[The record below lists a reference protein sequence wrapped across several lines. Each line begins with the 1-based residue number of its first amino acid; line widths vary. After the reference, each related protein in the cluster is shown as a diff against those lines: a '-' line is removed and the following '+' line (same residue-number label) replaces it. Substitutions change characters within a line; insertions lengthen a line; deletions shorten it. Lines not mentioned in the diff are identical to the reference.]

1 MPFLRLEPR
10 SERSTD
16 TLDTSVPA
24 LVAVSRPR
32 TPGRGVGVGVGVGG
46 GENSDD
52 RLAALGLRSLADL
65 LAPSSLVIADDHL
78 MLDGQYTRVL
88 ALADL
93 PPVVAAGWLNGVL
106 AEKLAVDLSLHFRP
120 LDAGAAAN
128 ALKLKSWRLGG
139 ALNNDTANGRPID
152 NNLTTALEQ
161 IERLR
166 RSLARRETALFSV
179 GLYLQ
184 LRAWSRAELDE
195 LTQRVAGLFAAQAGV
210 ALVPRLQQE
219 QGFRACLPEAR
230 DALQVLHTL
239 DTGTLSTIYP
249 FVPASP
255 RTPGGILFGV
265 DEQTHGLVELDVFDH
280 RVCQNANVGIFAP
293 SGGGKTFFTKVLAR
307 RYLLLT
313 DNTDV
318 IVIDRKH
325 EYRALC
331 EAMGGQFLRVAAS
344 SPHRINPFDLPP
356 PDANGEGSV
365 LLDHIQQVLGLL
377 DVLLAEPGQR
387 LSLTERAVL
396 DRAIKE
402 AYQTVGVTED
412 PATHTTAPPTM
423 GTLQAVLDAEADVG
437 SEIGRATAASLA
449 ERLAVFTSGSLAGGL
464 LGGQTNVSLDSRL
477 VVFGIEGLPEDLWS
491 FAMYLIAGCVWQ
503 QVRQRPDRQR
513 LLVVDEAWLLLQHR
527 DGGRFLESIVRLA
540 RSYGLGLVFITQDVK
555 NVLQDP
561 RGSVI
566 AENVFTTLLL
576 RQSGKS
582 QHQTTQ
588 TQQLVAEQFGLSA
601 EEQRMLGAAQPGH
614 GLLLVGPWRV
624 HLRVIASNAEERIAM
639 TAPRER
645 QALAAAAAEG
655 GGT

>member
-1 MPFLRLEPR
+1 MEWTELMPLLRLEHRENHPAVGR
-10 SERSTD
+10 QPD
-16 TLDTSVPA
+16 GAAA
-24 LVAVSRPR
+24 LVTVGRAHSAQQSR
-32 TPGRGVGVGVGVGG
+32 TP
-46 GENSDD
+46 DD

-78 MLDGQYTRVL
+78 LLDGQYTRVP
-88 ALADL
+88 AIGEL
-93 PPVVAAGWLNGVL
+93 PPVVAAGWLNGVFAEQL
-106 AEKLAVDLSLHFRP
+106 AADVSLHIRP
-120 LDAGAAAN
+120 LDGSAAAS

-139 ALNNDTANGRPID
+139 ALSDDTANGRPVD
-152 NNLTTALEQ
+152 NNLSTALEQ

-166 RSLARRETALFSV
+166 RGLARRETALFSV

-184 LRAWSRAELDE
+184 LHVSSRAELDE
-195 LTQRVAGLFAAQAGV
+195 LTQRVAGLLGAQAGSV
-210 ALVPRLQQE
+210 LVPRLQQE
-219 QGFRACLPEAR
+219 QAFRACLPEAR

-255 RTPGGILFGV
+255 RTAGGILFGI
-265 DEQTHGLVELDVFDH
+265 DERVHDLVELDVFDH

-307 RYLLLT
+307 RYLLMT

-318 IVIDRKH
+318 IIIDRKH
-325 EYRALC
+325 EYRDLC
-331 EAMGGQFLRVAAS
+331 GAMHGQFLRVAAS

-356 PDANGEGSV
+356 PDPSGEGSV

-387 LSLTERAVL
+387 LSLAERAVL

-402 AYQTVGVTED
+402 AYQAAGIDENPVS
-412 PATHTTAPPTM
+412 HTAAAPTM
-423 GTLQAVLDAEADVG
+423 SSLQAVLDAEADLASGHARDTV
-437 SEIGRATAASLA
+437 ASLA
-449 ERLAVFTSGSLAGGL
+449 ERLSVFTSGSLAGGL
-464 LGGQTNVSLDSRL
+464 LGGQTNVNLDSRL

-503 QVRQRPDRQR
+503 QVRQRPNRQR

-566 AENVFTTLLL
+566 ADNVFTTLLL

-582 QHQTTQ
+582 QAQTSQ
-588 TQQLVAEQFGLSA
+588 TRQLIADQFGLSA
-601 EEQRMLGAAQPGH
+601 DEQRMLSSAEPGH

-624 HLRVIASNAEERIAM
+624 HLHVIASSAEQRIAM

-645 QALAAAAAEG
+645 QALAAAAAE
-655 GGT
+655 

>member
-1 MPFLRLEPR
+1 MPLLSLERRRP
-10 SERSTD
+10 ECDGTLKPPTD
-16 TLDTSVPA
+16 A
-24 LVAVSRPR
+24 L
-32 TPGRGVGVGVGVGG
+32 VGVGQQPSGQRALHP
-46 GENSDD
+46 DHL
-52 RLAALGLRSLADL
+52 LAALGLRSLADL
-65 LAPSSLVIADDHL
+65 LAPSSLVISDNHL
-78 MLDGQYTRVL
+78 VLDGQYTRVL
-88 ALADL
+88 AITDL
-93 PPVVAAGWLNGVL
+93 PPVVAIGWLNGVL
-106 AEKLAVDLSLHFRP
+106 AEKLAVDVSLHVRP
-120 LDAGAAAN
+120 LDRAGAAS
-128 ALKLKSWRLGG
+128 ALKLKSWRLRG
-139 ALNNDTANGRPID
+139 ALSDDAANGRPID

-166 RSLARRETALFSV
+166 RGLARRETALFLV
-179 GLYLQ
+179 GFYLQ
-184 LRAWSRAELDE
+184 LRATSPGQLDE
-195 LTQRVAGLFAAQAGV
+195 LTQRVAGLFGAQAAT

-230 DALQVLHTL
+230 DDLQVLHSV
-239 DTGTLSTIYP
+239 DTGTLSTMYP
-249 FVPASP
+249 FVPRSP
-255 RTPGGILFGV
+255 RLPGGILFGV
-265 DEQTHGLVELDVFDH
+265 DEQIHDLVELDLFDH

-293 SGGGKTFFTKVLAR
+293 SGGGKTFFTKILLR

-325 EYRALC
+325 EYRSLCDAL
-331 EAMGGQFLRVAAS
+331 GGQFLKVAAS

-356 PDANGEGSV
+356 ADATGEGSV

-387 LSLTERAVL
+387 LSLGERAVL
-396 DRAIKE
+396 DHAIKE
-402 AYQTVGVTED
+402 AYQAVGITED
-412 PATHTTAPPTM
+412 TRTHANPPPTM
-423 GTLQAVLDAEADVG
+423 ATLQAVLDADADM
-437 SEIGRATAASLA
+437 ATETHRSVPTSLA
-449 ERLAVFTSGSLAGGL
+449 ERLAVFTSGSLGGL
-464 LGGQTNVSLDSRL
+464 LGGHTNVSLDSRI

-566 AENVFTTLLL
+566 ADNAFTTLLL
-576 RQSGKS
+576 RQSGRG
-582 QHQTTQ
+582 QQQTSQ

-601 EEQRMLGAAQPGH
+601 EEQRMLASALPGR
-614 GLLLVGPWRV
+614 GLLLMGPWRV
-624 HLRVIASNAEERIAM
+624 HLHVIASSAEERIAM

-645 QALAAAAAEG
+645 QALAAELVG
-655 GGT
+655 GRA

>member
-1 MPFLRLEPR
+1 MPFLRLERLPH
-10 SERSTD
+10 
-16 TLDTSVPA
+16 SVDDLAAPAGSA
-24 LVAVSRPR
+24 LVTLGQPR
-32 TPGRGVGVGVGVGG
+32 TAERASSP
-46 GENSDD
+46 DD

-78 MLDGQYTRVL
+78 VLDGQYTRVL

-106 AEKLAVDLSLHFRP
+106 AERLPVNLSLHLRP
-120 LDAGAAAN
+120 LDPGAAART
-128 ALKLKSWRLGG
+128 LKLKSWRLGG
-139 ALNNDTANGRPID
+139 ALSDDTANGRPID

-161 IERLR
+161 VERLR
-166 RSLARRETALFSV
+166 RGLARRETALFSV

-184 LRAWSRAELDE
+184 IRAASRTELE
-195 LTQRVAGLFAAQAGV
+195 ALTQRVAGLFAAQAGAV
-210 ALVPRLQQE
+210 LVPRLQQE
-219 QGFRACLPEAR
+219 QGLRACLPEAR
-230 DALQVLHTL
+230 DRLQVLHTL
-239 DTGTLSTIYP
+239 DTDSLSTIYP

-255 RTPGGILFGV
+255 RLPGGIPFGV
-265 DEQTHGLVELDVFDH
+265 DEQTHGLVEFDLFDH

-313 DNTDV
+313 DTTDV

-356 PDANGEGSV
+356 PDPSGEGSV

-377 DVLLAEPGQR
+377 DVLLAESGQR
-387 LSLTERAVL
+387 LSLAERGVL

-402 AYQTVGVTED
+402 AYQLAGITED
-412 PATHTTAPPTM
+412 VSTHGNRPPTM
-423 GTLQAVLDAEADVG
+423 ATLQAVLDAEADAG
-437 SEIGRATAASLA
+437 TESGHTTAASLA
-449 ERLAVFTSGSLAGGL
+449 ERLAIFTSGSLAGGL
-464 LGGQTNVSLDSRL
+464 LGGHTNVSLSSRL
-477 VVFGIEGLPEDLWS
+477 VVFGIEELPEDLWP

-503 QVRQRPDRQR
+503 QVRRRPDRQR
-513 LLVVDEAWLLLQHR
+513 LLVVDEAWLLLQHQ
-527 DGGRFLESIVRLA
+527 DSGRFLESIVRLA
-540 RSYGLGLVFITQDVK
+540 RSYGMGLVFITQDVK
-555 NVLQDP
+555 NVLADP

-566 AENVFTTLLL
+566 ADNVFSTLLL
-576 RQSGKS
+576 RQSSKS
-582 QHQTTQ
+582 QQVTTR
-588 TQQLVAEQFGLSA
+588 TQHLVAEQFGLSA
-601 EEQRMLGAAQPGH
+601 EEQRRLSSALPGH

-624 HLRVIASNAEERIAM
+624 HLHVIATAAEERLAM

-645 QALAAAAAEG
+645 QALAAAMEARQEP
-655 GGT
+655 

>member
-1 MPFLRLEPR
+1 MPLLRLERPP
-10 SERSTD
+10 EWSTD
-16 TLDTSVPA
+16 AAPPGPSA
-24 LVAVSRPR
+24 LLAVKKPDVTRHAE
-32 TPGRGVGVGVGVGG
+32 TAD
-46 GENSDD
+46 E
-52 RLAALGLRSLADL
+52 RLAAFGLRSLADL
-65 LAPSSLVIADDHL
+65 LAPSSLVVADDHL
-78 MLDGQYTRVL
+78 LLDGEYTRML
-88 ALADL
+88 TLADL

-106 AEKLAVDLSLHFRP
+106 AEHLAIDLSMHIRP
-120 LDAGAAAN
+120 LEGGAAAS

-139 ALNNDTANGRPID
+139 ALNDDASNGRPID
-152 NNLTTALEQ
+152 NHLTTALEQ
-161 IERLR
+161 IEGLR
-166 RSLARRETALFSV
+166 RGLARREIALFSV
-179 GLYLQ
+179 GLYLR
-184 LRAWSRAELDE
+184 LRASWRAQLDE
-195 LTQRVAGLFAAQAGV
+195 LTQQVVGLLAAQAGA

-249 FVPASP
+249 FVPSAP
-255 RTPGGILFGV
+255 RIPGGILFGI
-265 DEQTHGLVELDVFDH
+265 DEQIHELVELDLFDH
-280 RVCQNANVGIFAP
+280 RVFQNANVGIFAP
-293 SGGGKTFFTKVLAR
+293 SGGGKTFFSKVLAR
-307 RYLLLT
+307 RYLLMT

-331 EAMGGQFLRVAAS
+331 EAMGGQFLRIAAS

-356 PDANGEGSV
+356 PDQSGEGSV

-387 LSLTERAVL
+387 LSLGERAVL

-402 AYQTVGVTED
+402 AYQAAGVTED
-412 PATHTTAPPTM
+412 PATHATPPPTM

-437 SEIGRATAASLA
+437 SDVGRATAASLA

-464 LGGQTNVSLDSRL
+464 LGGHTNVSLDSRL

-503 QVRQRPDRQR
+503 QVRQWPDRQR

-540 RSYGLGLVFITQDVK
+540 RSYGLGLVFITQDIK
-555 NVLQDP
+555 NVLQDA

-582 QHQTTQ
+582 QQQTTQ

-624 HLRVIASNAEERIAM
+624 QLHVIASKAEERIAM

-645 QALAAAAAEG
+645 QALAAAASRRGDA
-655 GGT
+655 

>member
-1 MPFLRLEPR
+1 MPLLRLER
-10 SERSTD
+10 HVE
-16 TLDTSVPA
+16 TLEQDRPA
-24 LVAVSRPR
+24 PSRALLAVGRPQ
-32 TPGRGVGVGVGVGG
+32 TAQPAAGP
-46 GENSDD
+46 DD

-78 MLDGQYTRVL
+78 VLDGQYARVL
-88 ALADL
+88 VLADL
-93 PPVVAAGWLNGVL
+93 PPVVAAGWLNGLL
-106 AEKLAVDLSLHFRP
+106 AEQLPVNLSLHLRR
-120 LDAGAAAN
+120 LDPSASAK

-139 ALNNDTANGRPID
+139 ALSDDAVNGRPID
-152 NNLTTALEQ
+152 NNLATALEQ

-166 RSLARRETALFSV
+166 RQLARRETALFSV
-179 GLYLQ
+179 GVYVMVH
-184 LRAWSRAELDE
+184 ASSRAELE
-195 LTQRVAGLFAAQAGV
+195 ALTQRVAGLFAGQAGA

-230 DALQVLHTL
+230 DPLQVVHTL
-239 DTGTLSTIYP
+239 DTDTLSTMYP

-265 DEQTHGLVELDVFDH
+265 DEQTHGLVELDLFDH

-307 RYLLLT
+307 RYLLLDDT
-313 DNTDV
+313 TDV

-344 SPHRINPFDLPP
+344 SPQRINPFDLPP
-356 PDANGEGSV
+356 PDPSGEGSV

-387 LSLTERAVL
+387 LSLAERGVL
-396 DRAIKE
+396 DRAIRE
-402 AYQTVGVTED
+402 AYVMAGITED
-412 PATHTTAPPTM
+412 LATHGMPPPTM
-423 GTLQAVLDAEADVG
+423 ATLQAVLDAEVDVAADSVRG
-437 SEIGRATAASLA
+437 TAASLA
-449 ERLAVFTSGSLAGGL
+449 ERLAMFTSGSLAGGL
-464 LGGQTNVSLDSRL
+464 LGGQTNVSLSSRL
-477 VVFGIEGLPEDLWS
+477 VVFGIQELPEDLWP

-503 QVRQRPDRQR
+503 QVRRRPDRQR
-513 LLVVDEAWLLLQHR
+513 LLVVDEAWLLLQHQ

-540 RSYGLGLVFITQDVK
+540 RSYGLGLVFITQDVR
-555 NVLQDP
+555 NVLADP

-566 AENVFTTLLL
+566 ADNVFTTLLL
-576 RQSGKS
+576 RQSSKS
-582 QHQTTQ
+582 QQVTTQ

-601 EEQRMLGAAQPGH
+601 EEQRRLASALPGH

-624 HLRVIASNAEERIAM
+624 HLHVIASAAEERVALS
-639 TAPRER
+639 APRER
-645 QALAAAAAEG
+645 QALAAASPERG
-655 GGT
+655 DG

>member
-1 MPFLRLEPR
+1 M
-10 SERSTD
+10 
-16 TLDTSVPA
+16 
-24 LVAVSRPR
+24 PR
-32 TPGRGVGVGVGVGG
+32 TRD
-46 GENSDD
+46 E

-78 MLDGQYTRVL
+78 VLDGQYIRVL
-88 ALADL
+88 AVGEL
-93 PPVVAAGWLNGVL
+93 PPVVAAGWLSGVL
-106 AEKLAVDLSLHFRP
+106 AEKLAVDLSLHLRP
-120 LDAGAAAN
+120 LHAGAAAS

-139 ALNNDTANGRPID
+139 ALSDDAANGRPVD
-152 NNLTTALEQ
+152 NNLSTAFEQ

-166 RSLARRETALFSV
+166 RGLARRETALFSV

-184 LRAWSRAELDE
+184 VHASSRAELDE
-195 LTQRVAGLFAAQAGV
+195 LTQHVAGLLGAQAGS

-219 QGFRACLPEAR
+219 QGFRASLPEAR
-230 DALQVLHTL
+230 DPLQVLHTL
-239 DTGTLSTIYP
+239 DTGTLSTMFP
-249 FVPASP
+249 FVPATP
-255 RTPGGILFGV
+255 RMPHGILFGV
-265 DEQTHGLVELDVFDH
+265 DEQVHDLVELDVFDH
-280 RVCQNANVGIFAP
+280 RVCQNANIGIFAP
-293 SGGGKTFFTKVLAR
+293 SGGGKTFFTKLLAR
-307 RYLLLT
+307 RYLLMT

-325 EYRALC
+325 EYRGLCDALN
-331 EAMGGQFLRVAAS
+331 GQFLRVAAS
-344 SPHRINPFDLPP
+344 SPHRINPLDLPP
-356 PDANGEGSV
+356 PDPDAEGSV

-387 LSLTERAVL
+387 LSLPERAVL

-402 AYQTVGVTED
+402 AYETAGITD
-412 PATHTTAPPTM
+412 NPATHVKPPPTM
-423 GTLQAVLDAEADVG
+423 ATLQAVLDAEADLSPG
-437 SEIGRATAASLA
+437 NPGNTAGTLA

-464 LGGQTNVSLDSRL
+464 LGGLTNVSLGSRL
-477 VVFGIEGLPEDLWS
+477 VVFGIEELPEDLWS

-503 QVRQRPDRQR
+503 QVRLRPNRQR

-576 RQSGKS
+576 RQSSKS
-582 QHQTTQ
+582 PQQTSQ
-588 TQQLVAEQFGLSA
+588 TQQRVAEQFALSS
-601 EEQRMLGAAQPGH
+601 EEQRMLGSAQPGH
-614 GLLLVGPWRV
+614 GLLLVGPWRI
-624 HLRVIASNAEERIAM
+624 HLLVIASNAEQRIAM

-655 GGT
+655 A

>member
-1 MPFLRLEPR
+1 MPLLRLERQPR
-10 SERSTD
+10 SVDDLAAPPAS
-16 TLDTSVPA
+16 A
-24 LVAVSRPR
+24 LVTLGQPR
-32 TPGRGVGVGVGVGG
+32 TAERASTP
-46 GENSDD
+46 DD

-78 MLDGQYTRVL
+78 VLDGQYTRVL

-93 PPVVAAGWLNGVL
+93 PPVVAAGWLNSML
-106 AEKLAVDLSLHFRP
+106 AEWLPVNLSLHVRP
-120 LDAGAAAN
+120 LDPGAAAR

-139 ALNNDTANGRPID
+139 ALSDDAANGRPID
-152 NNLTTALEQ
+152 SNLTTALEQ
-161 IERLR
+161 VERLR
-166 RSLARRETALFSV
+166 RGLARRETALFSV

-184 LRAWSRAELDE
+184 IRAPSRTELE
-195 LTQRVAGLFAAQAGV
+195 LLTQRVAGLFAAQAGA

-219 QGFRACLPEAR
+219 QGLHACLPEAR
-230 DALQVLHTL
+230 DPLQVLHTL
-239 DTGTLSTIYP
+239 DTDSLSTIYP

-255 RTPGGILFGV
+255 RLPGGIPFGV
-265 DEQTHGLVELDVFDH
+265 DEQTHGLVEFDLFDH

-313 DNTDV
+313 DTTDV

-356 PDANGEGSV
+356 PDPSGEGSV

-387 LSLTERAVL
+387 LSLAERGVL

-402 AYQTVGVTED
+402 AYQLAGITED
-412 PATHTTAPPTM
+412 VSTHGNRPPTM
-423 GTLQAVLDAEADVG
+423 ATLQAVLDAEADAG
-437 SEIGRATAASLA
+437 TESGRATAASLA
-449 ERLAVFTSGSLAGGL
+449 ERLAIFTSGSLAGGL
-464 LGGQTNVSLDSRL
+464 LAGDTNVSLSTRL
-477 VVFGIEGLPEDLWS
+477 VVFGIEELPEDLWP

-513 LLVVDEAWLLLQHR
+513 LLVVDEAWLLLQHQ

-540 RSYGLGLVFITQDVK
+540 RSYGMGLVFITQDVK
-555 NVLQDP
+555 NVLADP

-566 AENVFTTLLL
+566 ADNVFTTLLL
-576 RQSGKS
+576 RQSSKS
-582 QHQTTQ
+582 QQTTNQ
-588 TQQLVAEQFGLSA
+588 TQHLVAEQFGLSA
-601 EEQRMLGAAQPGH
+601 EEQRRLSSARPGH

-624 HLRVIASNAEERIAM
+624 HLQVIATTAEERLAV

-645 QALAAAAAEG
+645 QALAAAMETRQQA
-655 GGT
+655 